1 MFISIAYNHYVV
13 VYFLL
18 IEFFDNHKKTHRV
31 ISGVKK
37 NTFVSVSSSG
47 LCFSISVTFSLSN
60 VTRDSTHL
68 SQTCLFADKSNVVN
82 QSVFCYPPI
91 FPKIF
96 SVHDSQ
102 CLRSTI
108 GINSIA
114 ITVKNHWSSAF
125 IYQIIRYRQL
135 KHLSNFKKDNRGQQR
150 FHNDFQRFGFSL
162 SSREE
167 YYTITIL

>member
-1 MFISIAYNHYVV
+1 MTKFAWYFLTSVLHWNHVSYVQGKHFKSAKLRKNNVKIKNLFISIAYNHYVV
-13 VYFLL
+13 VYFPL
-18 IEFFDNHKKTHRV
+18 IVFFDNHKKTHRV

-37 NTFVSVSSSG
+37 TTFVSVSSSG

-96 SVHDSQ
+96 SVHDS
-102 CLRSTI
+102 
-108 GINSIA
+108 
-114 ITVKNHWSSAF
+114 
-125 IYQIIRYRQL
+125 
-135 KHLSNFKKDNRGQQR
+135 
-150 FHNDFQRFGFSL
+150 
-162 SSREE
+162 
-167 YYTITIL
+167 